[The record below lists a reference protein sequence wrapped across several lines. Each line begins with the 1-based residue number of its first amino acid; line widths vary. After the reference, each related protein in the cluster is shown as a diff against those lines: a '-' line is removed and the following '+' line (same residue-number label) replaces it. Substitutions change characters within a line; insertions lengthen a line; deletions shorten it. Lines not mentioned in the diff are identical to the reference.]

1 MYVDRP
7 LWRLLA
13 ASGHAH
19 AHSKAVVTT
28 AIRLSVDVESQSNNS
43 RIASN
48 GSRIVV
54 VITALVEMMMMM
66 MMMMMMNVDD
76 DDGDMLCSVFQLAS
90 MDTTVLVVDNDV
102 FVTTMCLVMLKQ
114 ADASV
119 PLEEPENVVNF
130 VRIYLYIQ
138 GGPKKQAA

>member
-1 MYVDRP
+1 MDRP

-54 VITALVEMMMMM
+54 VITALVEMMM

>member
-1 MYVDRP
+1 VYVDRP

-54 VITALVEMMMMM
+54 VITALVEMMM